1 MITREVYVFFW
12 SIIIG
17 AILTLIFDFFR
28 LTRRNKKAR
37 DLTVYIQDI
46 FYGIIVTLIIIIS
59 AFMTNDGDLRGY
71 MFVGY
76 ALRFDVLSFNS

>member
-76 ALRFDVLSFNS
+76 VLRFNVLSFNA